1 MKFGQIENP
10 ENFFHQ
16 LGCLHE
22 TRVESFKWVPPE
34 RKVLIKIDDLNSN
47 FLDLP
52 EYEGLLPATLVFSN
66 VKKMMIGVDPTEEY
80 LNIFDLETKSS
91 TIHINVMIKFRPG
104 GKKFNLFRRWF
115 RTRQFLFG

>member
-10 ENFFHQ
+10 ENFFYQ

-66 VKKMMIGVDPTEEY
+66 VKKMMIGVCM
-80 LNIFDLETKSS
+80 LLLEDTCLTSC
-91 TIHINVMIKFRPG
+91 VWIKIGLKKILQNFFR
-104 GKKFNLFRRWF
+104 
-115 RTRQFLFG
+115 